1 MWWASAMEAERI
13 IKILEGLY
21 MSRELKEIRV
31 NINEELV
38 EAINEAV
45 DYCNKYHSCLYF
57 DDDEDD
63 AEDDDRYTVDEHCE
77 EAEIEDAKILLAL
90 QDRAINLMKKATYAE
105 LKLAFPLDTDAFDD
119 TQVYPYELTTTQNVL
134 EYIKLREHY
143 NTDLEVFFA
152 DRLQARITVGE
163 F

>member
-13 IKILEGLY
+13 IKILEVLY

>member
-1 MWWASAMEAERI
+1 
-13 IKILEGLY
+13 

-38 EAINEAV
+38 MAINEAV
-45 DYCNKYHSCLYF
+45 DYCNKYSSCLYF
-57 DDDEDD
+57 EDD
-63 AEDDDRYTVDEHCE
+63 AEDEEDDDRYIVDEHCE

-105 LKLAFPLDTDAFDD
+105 LELAFPLNTDAFDS

-143 NTDLEVFFA
+143 NTDLEVFFE
-152 DRLQARITVGE
+152 DRLQARITLEE

>member
-1 MWWASAMEAERI
+1 
-13 IKILEGLY
+13 
-21 MSRELKEIRV
+21 MSRELKEIRT

-38 EAINEAV
+38 KAINEAV
-45 DYCNKYHSCLYF
+45 DYCNKYYSCLYF
-57 DDDEDD
+57 DD
-63 AEDDDRYTVDEHCE
+63 AEDDEDEDRYVLDEHCE
-77 EAEIEDAKILLAL
+77 ELDIEDARILLAL
-90 QDRAINLMKKATYAE
+90 QDRAIELMKKATYEE
-105 LKLAFPLDTDAFDD
+105 LELAFPLNTDAINS

-143 NTDLEVFFA
+143 NTDLEVFFE

>member
-1 MWWASAMEAERI
+1 
-13 IKILEGLY
+13 
-21 MSRELKEIRV
+21 MSRELKEMRI

-38 EAINEAV
+38 MAINEAV
-45 DYCNKYHSCLYF
+45 DYCNKYYSCLYF
-57 DDDEDD
+57 DEDAEDD
-63 AEDDDRYTVDEHCE
+63 AEDDDRYIVDEHCE
-77 EAEIEDAKILLAL
+77 ELDIEDAKILLAL

>member
-1 MWWASAMEAERI
+1 
-13 IKILEGLY
+13 
-21 MSRELKEIRV
+21 MSRELKEMRINV
-31 NINEELV
+31 NEELV
-38 EAINEAV
+38 MAINEAV
-45 DYCNKYHSCLYF
+45 DYCNKYSNCFYV

-63 AEDDDRYTVDEHCE
+63 TEDDDRYVIDEHCE

-90 QDRAINLMKKATYAE
+90 QDRAIELMKRATYE
-105 LKLAFPLDTDAFDD
+105 EMELAFPLNTNAIIS
-119 TQVYPYELTTTQNVL
+119 TPVYPYELTTTQNVL

-143 NTDLEVFFA
+143 NTDLAVFFD

>member
-1 MWWASAMEAERI
+1 
-13 IKILEGLY
+13 

-38 EAINEAV
+38 MSINEAV
-45 DYCNKYHSCLYF
+45 DYCNKYYSCLYF
-57 DDDEDD
+57 DDD
-63 AEDDDRYTVDEHCE
+63 AEDDTEDDGRYIVDEHCE
-77 EAEIEDAKILLAL
+77 ELDIEDAKILLAL

-105 LKLAFPLDTDAFDD
+105 LELAFPLNTDAFDS

-143 NTDLEVFFA
+143 NTDLEVFFE

>member
-1 MWWASAMEAERI
+1 MWWASAMGAERI
-13 IKILEGLY
+13 IKILEVLY
-21 MSRELKEIRV
+21 MSRELKEIRTNV
-31 NINEELV
+31 NEELV
-38 EAINEAV
+38 MAINEAV

-57 DDDEDD
+57 DDD
-63 AEDDDRYTVDEHCE
+63 EDDDRYTVDEHCE

-90 QDRAINLMKKATYAE
+90 QDKAIELMKRATYE
-105 LKLAFPLDTDAFDD
+105 EMELAFPLNTDAFDS

>member
-1 MWWASAMEAERI
+1 
-13 IKILEGLY
+13 
-21 MSRELKEIRV
+21 MSRELKEMRV
-31 NINEELV
+31 NVNEELV
-38 EAINEAV
+38 MAINEAV
-45 DYCNKYHSCLYF
+45 DYCNKYSSCFYV

-63 AEDDDRYTVDEHCE
+63 TEDDDRYTVDEHCE

-90 QDRAINLMKKATYAE
+90 QDRAIELMKRATYE
-105 LKLAFPLDTDAFDD
+105 EMELAFPLNTDAINS
-119 TQVYPYELTTTQNVL
+119 TPVYPYELTTTQNVL

-143 NTDLEVFFA
+143 NTDLEVFFD

>member
-13 IKILEGLY
+13 IKILEVLY

-45 DYCNKYHSCLYF
+45 DYCNKYYSCFYF
-57 DDDEDD
+57 VDEEDEDC
-63 AEDDDRYTVDEHCE
+63 YTVDENCE
-77 EAEIEDAKILLAL
+77 VEIEDAKILLAL
-90 QDRAINLMKKATYAE
+90 QDKAIELMKRATYE
-105 LKLAFPLDTDAFDD
+105 EMELAFPLDTDAFDN
-119 TQVYPYELTTTQNVL
+119 TQVYCYELSTTQNVL
-134 EYIKLREHY
+134 EYIKYRKHH
-143 NTDLEVFFA
+143 NTDLAIFF
-152 DRLQARITVGE
+152 DERLQARITVGE

>member
-13 IKILEGLY
+13 IKILEVLY

-119 TQVYPYELTTTQNVL
+119 IQVYPYELTTTQNVL

-143 NTDLEVFFA
+143 NTDLEVFFE

>member
-13 IKILEGLY
+13 IKILEVLY

-45 DYCNKYHSCLYF
+45 DYCNKYYSCLYF

-105 LKLAFPLDTDAFDD
+105 LELAFPLNTDAFDS

>member
-13 IKILEGLY
+13 IKILEVLY

-63 AEDDDRYTVDEHCE
+63 DRYTVDEHCE

-105 LKLAFPLDTDAFDD
+105 LELAFPLNTDAFDS

-134 EYIKLREHY
+134 EYIKLREHH

>member
-13 IKILEGLY
+13 IKILEVLY

-38 EAINEAV
+38 MAINEAV

-90 QDRAINLMKKATYAE
+90 QDKAIELMKRATYE
-105 LKLAFPLDTDAFDD
+105 EMELAFPLDTDAFDN
-119 TQVYPYELTTTQNVL
+119 TQVYCYELSTTQNVL
-134 EYIKLREHY
+134 EYIKYRKHH
-143 NTDLEVFFA
+143 NTDLAIFF
-152 DRLQARITVGE
+152 DERLQARITVGE

>member
-1 MWWASAMEAERI
+1 MWWASAMEAEI
-13 IKILEGLY
+13 IKILEVLY
-21 MSRELKEIRV
+21 RSRELKEIRV

-90 QDRAINLMKKATYAE
+90 QDRAINLMKKATYTE
-105 LKLAFPLDTDAFDD
+105 LELAFPLNTDAFDA
-119 TQVYPYELTTTQNVL
+119 TAVYPYELTTTQNVL

-143 NTDLEVFFA
+143 NTDLEVFFE

>member
-1 MWWASAMEAERI
+1 
-13 IKILEGLY
+13 

-38 EAINEAV
+38 EVINEAV
-45 DYCNKYHSCLYF
+45 DYCNKYNSCLYF
-57 DDDEDD
+57 DDAEDDEDD
-63 AEDDDRYTVDEHCE
+63 ERYTVDEHCE

-90 QDRAINLMKKATYAE
+90 QDRAIELMKKATYAE
-105 LKLAFPLDTDAFDD
+105 LELAFPLNTDAFDS

-143 NTDLEVFFA
+143 NTDLAVFFD

>member
-1 MWWASAMEAERI
+1 
-13 IKILEGLY
+13 
-21 MSRELKEIRV
+21 MSRELKEIRT

-38 EAINEAV
+38 MSINEAV
-45 DYCNKYHSCLYF
+45 DYCNKYYSCFYV
-57 DDDEDD
+57 DDDVEEEED
-63 AEDDDRYTVDEHCE
+63 EDCYTVDEHCE

-105 LKLAFPLDTDAFDD
+105 LELAFPLNTDAFDA
-119 TQVYPYELTTTQNVL
+119 TAVYPYELTTTQNVL

>member
-1 MWWASAMEAERI
+1 
-13 IKILEGLY
+13 

-31 NINEELV
+31 NVNEELV
-38 EAINEAV
+38 MAINEAV
-45 DYCNKYHSCLYF
+45 DYCNKYYSCLYF
-57 DDDEDD
+57 DED
-63 AEDDDRYTVDEHCE
+63 AEDDDRYIVDEHCE
-77 EAEIEDAKILLAL
+77 ELDIEDAKILLAL

>member
-13 IKILEGLY
+13 IKILEVLY

-31 NINEELV
+31 NINEEV
-38 EAINEAV
+38 VMAINEAV

-90 QDRAINLMKKATYAE
+90 QDKAIELMKRATYE
-105 LKLAFPLDTDAFDD
+105 EMELAFPLDTDAFDN
-119 TQVYPYELTTTQNVL
+119 TQVYCYELSTTQNVL

-143 NTDLEVFFA
+143 NTDLEVFFE

>member
-1 MWWASAMEAERI
+1 
-13 IKILEGLY
+13 
-21 MSRELKEIRV
+21 MSRELKEIRT

-38 EAINEAV
+38 KAINEAV
-45 DYCNKYHSCLYF
+45 DYCNKYYSCLYF
-57 DDDEDD
+57 DD
-63 AEDDDRYTVDEHCE
+63 AEDDEDEDRYVLDEHCE
-77 EAEIEDAKILLAL
+77 ELDIEDARILLAL
-90 QDRAINLMKKATYAE
+90 HDRAIALMKKATYEE
-105 LKLAFPLDTDAFDD
+105 LELAFPLNTDAINS

>member
-1 MWWASAMEAERI
+1 
-13 IKILEGLY
+13 
-21 MSRELKEIRV
+21 MSRELKDIRV

-38 EAINEAV
+38 KAINEAV
-45 DYCNKYHSCLYF
+45 DYCNKYYSCLYF
-57 DDDEDD
+57 DEDAEDD
-63 AEDDDRYTVDEHCE
+63 AEDDDRYIVDEHCE
-77 EAEIEDAKILLAL
+77 ELDIEDAKILLAL

-105 LKLAFPLDTDAFDD
+105 LELAFPLNTDAFDS

-143 NTDLEVFFA
+143 NTDLEVFFE

>member
-13 IKILEGLY
+13 IKILEVLY

-38 EAINEAV
+38 MAINEAV
-45 DYCNKYHSCLYF
+45 DYCNKYYSCLYF
-57 DDDEDD
+57 DED
-63 AEDDDRYTVDEHCE
+63 AEDDDRYIVDEHCE
-77 EAEIEDAKILLAL
+77 ELDIEDAKILLAL

-105 LKLAFPLDTDAFDD
+105 LELAFPLNTDAFDA
-119 TQVYPYELTTTQNVL
+119 TAVYPYELTTTQNVL

>member
-1 MWWASAMEAERI
+1 M
-13 IKILEGLY
+13 Y
-21 MSRELKEIRV
+21 MSRELKEMRT

-38 EAINEAV
+38 MAINEAV
-45 DYCNKYHSCLYF
+45 DYCNKYYSCLYF
-57 DDDEDD
+57 DDD
-63 AEDDDRYTVDEHCE
+63 AEDDDRYIVDEHCE
-77 EAEIEDAKILLAL
+77 ELDIEDAKILLAL

-105 LKLAFPLDTDAFDD
+105 LELAFPLNTDAFDS
-119 TQVYPYELTTTQNVL
+119 TQVHPYELTTTQNVL

>member
-13 IKILEGLY
+13 IKILEVLY

-38 EAINEAV
+38 MAINEAV

-143 NTDLEVFFA
+143 NTDLEVFFE